1 MFHTPVATLILLEVT
16 DHILNVPVQVLRH
29 TISFVGRL
37 FIIIFDWIYRR
48 CLLWRGR
55 TSTLNNGISQQ
66 LALYNIV
73 VYITQNS
80 RFHATLSSRVLRL
93 SFALSWRFFATL
105 YLLTAGF
112 GNFNFRY
119 GTIRHTY

>member
-1 MFHTPVATLILLEVT
+1 MFHTPVATLILLEIT

-37 FIIIFDWIYRR
+37 FIIIFDWVYRR

-55 TSTLNNGISQQ
+55 INNGISQQ
-66 LALYNIV
+66 LPLYNIV
-73 VYITQNS
+73 VYIIENS
-80 RFHATLSSRVLRL
+80 RFHATLSGRVLRL

-105 YLLTAGF
+105 NLLTADF
-112 GNFNFRY
+112 GDFNFRY